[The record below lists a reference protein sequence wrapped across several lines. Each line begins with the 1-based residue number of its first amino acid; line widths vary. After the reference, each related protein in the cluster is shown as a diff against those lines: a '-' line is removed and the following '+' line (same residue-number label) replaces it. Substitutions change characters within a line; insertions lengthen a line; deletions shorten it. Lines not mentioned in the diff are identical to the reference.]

1 MSLWWSGITEAV
13 MGGAAF
19 TDRGTG
25 VLSSGV
31 LDASAGPG
39 IYAVDTEGAA
49 STDDLTQI
57 TGLAE
62 NEEIVL
68 RMANAAREVT
78 VKVGAN
84 MKIQADYIL
93 DTVNSRCK
101 LMSKGSDVMAEI
113 SRTNS
118 PI

>member
-1 MSLWWSGITEAV
+1 MSIWRSGMTEAV

-19 TDRGTG
+19 TDRGTA
-25 VLSSGV
+25 VLVSGV

-49 STDDLTQI
+49 ATDDLTQI
-57 TGLAE
+57 TGLAV

-78 VKVGAN
+78 VKQGAN
-84 MKIQADYIL
+84 MKIQADYPL

-101 LMSKGSDVMAEI
+101 LMSKGSDVMTEI
-113 SRTNS
+113 TRANS
-118 PI
+118 PA